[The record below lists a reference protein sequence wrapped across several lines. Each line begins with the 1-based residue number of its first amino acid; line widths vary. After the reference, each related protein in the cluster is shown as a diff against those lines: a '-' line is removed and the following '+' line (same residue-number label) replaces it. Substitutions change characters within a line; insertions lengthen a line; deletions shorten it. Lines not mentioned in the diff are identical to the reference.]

1 MIRYGHVTTPY
12 NKRLAATYAAFT
24 LSSIPR
30 RTIIISQSSFIMAG
44 VRRLLV
50 ASVVAAGLAGTLAH
64 NTPELRRRKTLG
76 FGPALPHSVFA
87 SGETVPQILSFGR
100 VDPFDVAKEFAK
112 GLTAD
117 TVSPASSFYV
127 RDDSYTDK
135 NTGVTHVY
143 LRQTMFGME
152 VADGDINVNVKDGRV
167 LSYGDSVSDDACR
180 VTKLC

>member
-1 MIRYGHVTTPY
+1 MT
-12 NKRLAATYAAFT
+12 
-24 LSSIPR
+24 
-30 RTIIISQSSFIMAG
+30 G

-64 NTPELRRRKTLG
+64 STPELRRRKTLG
-76 FGPALPHSVFA
+76 FGPTLPHAVFG
-87 SGETVPQILSFGR
+87 SGDAIPLAQTFGKT
-100 VDPFDVAKEFAK
+100 DPFDVAKQFATV
-112 GLTAD
+112 LTAESA
-117 TVSPASSFYV
+117 SPASSFYV

-180 VTKLC
+180 VIAHADLKIVLSWCNRRATCLRCSR

>member
-1 MIRYGHVTTPY
+1 
-12 NKRLAATYAAFT
+12 
-24 LSSIPR
+24 
-30 RTIIISQSSFIMAG
+30 MAG

-76 FGPALPHSVFA
+76 FGPTLPHSVFA
-87 SGETVPQILSFGR
+87 GGETIPQIQSFGKA
-100 VDPFDVAKEFAK
+100 DPFDVAKEFAK
-112 GLTAD
+112 VLTAD

-152 VADGDINVNVKDGRV
+152 VADGDLNVNIKDGRV

-180 VTKLC
+180 VTGCTDPN